1 MFHSSTE
8 LNRSVFLPIHR
19 HKTMFAFEIFGNL
32 SNIKR
37 NILVVKKKCA
47 RALEFEAG
55 VAYEA

>member
-1 MFHSSTE
+1 
-8 LNRSVFLPIHR
+8 
-19 HKTMFAFEIFGNL
+19 MFAFEIFGNL